1 MAIRRV
7 RNKKTLGPIII
18 MMIIS
23 VVIMVLSFILSKIG
37 IQATLTEA
45 GTSENTIVTVNNI
58 FSRKGI
64 QYIFGNAVSNFQN
77 MEPLAYIAI
86 SLIAVSIL
94 EASGLLKHL
103 FGFLK
108 GLKPS
113 FVTFLV
119 LFISIVSTLFL
130 DYGYTIL
137 LPLVAILYKTLNREP
152 KLGIM
157 TVFIGITAG
166 YGAGFL
172 YNYQDVVLG
181 NLTEASA
188 VGLITNYSF
197 DRWSMVFITTLSS
210 LVLSIVGT
218 FAIEKYLTKKV
229 KKVED
234 NELIVSTKALQV
246 TGIVFAVLLL
256 LTIYSIIPGLPFSGL
271 LLAPNSSGYMNKLF
285 SSTSPFREGFLVLFV
300 VFSLICGYVYGKIS
314 RNIKNSREYNS
325 AISLVF
331 KGTGFIF
338 AGLFFA
344 SIMLGILEWTNISTV
359 LSLKIVNLFSNV
371 KMTGIFLIVLM
382 FIVFTIITILN
393 PSTVANWTL
402 VSPIFVP
409 LAIRANIS
417 PSFAQMI
424 FKAADSI
431 GKCLTP
437 FYIYLIVMLGF
448 LYKYDTD
455 GEELEL
461 FGTMK
466 KIMPVIIWMSIA
478 WIIIIVGWNLSG
490 LAMGI
495 QTYTTL

>member
-7 RNKKTLGPIII
+7 RNKKTLGPIVI
-18 MMIIS
+18 MIIIS
-23 VVIMVLSFILSKIG
+23 LVIMGLSFILNKIG
-37 IQATLTEA
+37 LQAILTEV
-45 GTSENTIVTVNNI
+45 GTSETTIVTVNNI
-58 FSRKGI
+58 FSREGI
-64 QYIFGNAVSNFQN
+64 QYIFGDAVSNFRN
-77 MEPLAYIAI
+77 VEPLIYIAI

-103 FGFLK
+103 FGFFK

-119 LFISIVSTLFL
+119 LFISIISTLAL
-130 DYGYTIL
+130 DYGYAVLI
-137 LPLVAILYKTLNREP
+137 PLVAVLYKTLNRDP
-152 KLGIM
+152 KVGIM

-172 YNYQDVVLG
+172 YNYQDIALG
-181 NLTEASA
+181 ALTEASSI
-188 VGLITNYSF
+188 GIINNYSF
-197 DRWSMVFITTLSS
+197 DRWSMAFITTVSTV
-210 LVLSIVGT
+210 VLSIVGT
-218 FAIEKYLTKKV
+218 IAIERFLSKKV
-229 KKVED
+229 KKMEE
-234 NELIVSTKALQV
+234 NELIVSTKALQA
-246 TGIVFAVLLL
+246 TGLAFVIMLILS
-256 LTIYSIIPGLPFSGL
+256 IYAIIPGLPFSGFL
-271 LLAPNSSGYMNKLF
+271 LDPEAGGYMDKLF
-285 SSTSPFREGFLVLFV
+285 GPTSPFREGILVLFV
-300 VFSLICGYVYGKIS
+300 VISLVCGYVYGKIS

-325 AISLVF
+325 AISLAF

-359 LSLKIVNLFSNV
+359 LSLKLINLFSNV
-371 KMTGIFLIVLM
+371 KMTGVFLIVLM
-382 FIVFTIITILN
+382 FVVFVIITILN

-402 VSPIFVP
+402 ISPTFVP

-431 GKCLTP
+431 GKCITP

-461 FGTMK
+461 FGTMR
-466 KIMPVIIWMSIA
+466 KIMPVVIWMALA
-478 WIIIIVGWNLSG
+478 WIIIVIGWNLSG

-495 QTYTTL
+495 ETYTTL

>member
-18 MMIIS
+18 MIIIS
-23 VVIMVLSFILSKIG
+23 LVIMVLSFILNKIG
-37 IQATLTEA
+37 LQAILTEV
-45 GTSENTIVTVNNI
+45 GTSETTIVTVNNI
-58 FSRKGI
+58 FSKEGI
-64 QYIFGNAVSNFQN
+64 QYIFGNAVSNFRN
-77 MEPLAYIAI
+77 IEPLIYIAI

-103 FGFLK
+103 FGYLR
-108 GLKPS
+108 GLKPT

-119 LFISIVSTLFL
+119 LFISIVSTIAL
-130 DYGYTIL
+130 DYGYAVL
-137 LPLVAILYKTLNREP
+137 MPLVAALYKVLNRDP

-172 YNYQDVVLG
+172 YNYQDIALG
-181 NLTEASA
+181 ALTEASS
-188 VGLITNYSF
+188 VGIISNYAF
-197 DRWSMVFITTLSS
+197 DRWSTAFITTIATV
-210 LVLSIVGT
+210 VLSIVGT
-218 FAIEKYLTKKV
+218 IGIERFLTKKV
-229 KKVED
+229 KKIED
-234 NELIVSTKALQV
+234 DELVVSTKALQA
-246 TGIVFAVLLL
+246 TGIVFVILLML
-256 LTIYSIIPGLPFSGL
+256 SVYSIIPGFPLSGFL
-271 LLAPNSSGYMNKLF
+271 LDPEAGGYMDKLF
-285 SSTSPFREGFLVLFV
+285 SPTAPFKEGILVLFV
-300 VFSLICGYVYGKIS
+300 VISLICGYVYGKIS

-325 AISLVF
+325 SISLAF

-359 LSLKIVNLFSNV
+359 LSLKLINIFSNI
-371 KMTGIFLIVLM
+371 KITGIFLIVLM
-382 FIVFTIITILN
+382 FIVFVIVTILN
-393 PSTVANWTL
+393 PSTIANWSL
-402 VSPIFVP
+402 LSPIFVP
-409 LAIRANIS
+409 LSIRANIS

-455 GEELEL
+455 GDELEL
-461 FGTMK
+461 FGSMR
-466 KIMPVIIWMSIA
+466 KIMPVVIWMAIA
-478 WIIIIVGWNLSG
+478 WIIIVIGWNISG

-495 QTYTTL
+495 ETYTTL